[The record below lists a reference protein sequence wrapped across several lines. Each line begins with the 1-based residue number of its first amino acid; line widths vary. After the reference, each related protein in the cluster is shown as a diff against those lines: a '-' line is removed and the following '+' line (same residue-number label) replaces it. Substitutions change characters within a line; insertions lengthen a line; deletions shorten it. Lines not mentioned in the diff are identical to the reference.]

1 MADRKRQK
9 LMLNGNDS
17 RLGRRKVGSGMIE
30 GNLLSSNLFV
40 IFIFYLKVAAR
51 VEGGGQENQN
61 TPFEVIKSVIS
72 LYVYQTKWGADMLYE
87 ARGEGQSQVP

>member
-1 MADRKRQK
+1 
-9 LMLNGNDS
+9 
-17 RLGRRKVGSGMIE
+17 MIE